1 MLFSLCLIH
10 ISSLSVITL
19 TSPTLNCS
27 LILSISYLGQHI
39 HEINEDDGNNNG
51 YDTHEEAV
59 DHLHDKEGMIES
71 SFKEVMYP
79 FSKLSRWSFLGPKYL
94 KCYKVLDRPIK
105 LYNIND
111 AQGLHPFM
119 VSRIENEKSSS
130 ISGIRSF
137 CSIFFL
143 SIFCTL
149 CKYGNQLEL
158 NTILLYYSCSF
169 TQTKWTWS
177 LER

>member
-1 MLFSLCLIH
+1 
-10 ISSLSVITL
+10 VV
-19 TSPTLNCS
+19 
-27 LILSISYLGQHI
+27 
-39 HEINEDDGNNNG
+39 EKNEDDDNNNG

-79 FSKLSRWSFLGPKYL
+79 LSKLSRWSFLGPKYL
-94 KCYKVLDRPIK
+94 KCYRVLDRPVK

-119 VSRIENEKSSS
+119 
-130 ISGIRSF
+130 
-137 CSIFFL
+137 
-143 SIFCTL
+143 
-149 CKYGNQLEL
+149 
-158 NTILLYYSCSF
+158 
-169 TQTKWTWS
+169 TKWTWS